1 MTMNNDTLY
10 WIWLQQALGISS
22 ALRTQDILAAF
33 HDTIDISAAERIY
46 KAPDYERRVSG
57 VFTGQQLD
65 RLARTSLSMAEAI
78 AGECERNETHILTP
92 RSADYP
98 ARLLEIMNHPLVLYV
113 RGSLACMREQLGIAV
128 VGTRHADR
136 KSVDIAGRLSASL
149 ARAGCV
155 IVSGGALGIDSAAH
169 RGAIA
174 AGGKTV
180 AVLGCGLRFNYLME
194 NNALRAQIAGAGALV
209 SEFPGDTPALAH
221 NFPIRNRIISGMT
234 VGTVVVEAGEK
245 SGSLI
250 TADCAADQGR
260 DVFAVP
266 GDAFGST
273 YMGANKLIR
282 EGAKP
287 VFSAM
292 DVLEEYEL
300 VYPELLNMRKAERN
314 LDSSV
319 VLPYDAPVPK
329 KPRMRKNVGA
339 APLGGPAQ
347 ATTPA
352 ATAPQA
358 ISPAAGGLQGAAAP
372 TTRDPLET
380 KLLTLLRDDML
391 HVDAICAKTG
401 EKLGTVFT
409 ALTNLEIEG
418 LVRQGPGRM
427 YEAAGDE

>member
-1 MTMNNDTLY
+1 M
-10 WIWLQQALGISS
+10 
-22 ALRTQDILAAF
+22 RTQDILAAF
-33 HDTIDISAAERIY
+33 RDVIDISTAERIY

-65 RLARTSLSMAEAI
+65 RMARTPLSVAEAV
-78 AGECERNETHILTP
+78 AEECQRFDAHILTP
-92 RSADYP
+92 RDAEYP
-98 ARLLEIMNHPLVLYV
+98 QRLLQIMNHPLALYV
-113 RGSLACMREQLGIAV
+113 KGSLDCLQRRLGIAV
-128 VGTRHADR
+128 VGTRRADR

-149 ARAGCV
+149 ARAGCA

-174 AGGKTV
+174 AGGQTV

-194 NNALRAQIAGAGALV
+194 NNALREQIVVAGALV

-250 TADCAADQGR
+250 TAECAAEQGR

-300 VYPELLNMRKAERN
+300 LYPELLNMRRAERN
-314 LDSSV
+314 LERPGMNPDEVIVKPPAAQSREGPAKRPRESS
-319 VLPYDAPVPK
+319 K
-329 KPRMRKNVGA
+329 KPA
-339 APLGGPAQ
+339 AI
-347 ATTPA
+347 
-352 ATAPQA
+352 APQA
-358 ISPAAGGLQGAAAP
+358 ASPPQGLEGKILA
-372 TTRDPLET
+372 
-380 KLLTLLRDDML
+380 LLQDDML
-391 HVDAICAKTG
+391 HVDAICARTG
-401 EKLGTVFT
+401 EKMGTVFT

-427 YEAAGDE
+427 YEKADK